1 MDSEKTLI
9 TEDFDFALQLKVKVK
24 MRAAKRTEKGRKQKS
39 PARKR
44 KENLTI
50 RRKGTVMYANPYQI
64 TPVLQTQK
72 QTRSFPELI
81 SFNDVQVIPSKLSCG
96 LH

>member
-1 MDSEKTLI
+1 VESEKTLI

-24 MRAAKRTEKGRKQKS
+24 MRAARRTERGRKRKS
-39 PARKR
+39 PVRKR

-50 RRKGTVMYANPYQI
+50 RRKGTVMYANLYQI
-64 TPVLQTQK
+64 IPVLQTQK
-72 QTRSFPELI
+72 QTRSFHELI
-81 SFNDVQVIPSKLSCG
+81 SFNDAQVIPSKLSCG